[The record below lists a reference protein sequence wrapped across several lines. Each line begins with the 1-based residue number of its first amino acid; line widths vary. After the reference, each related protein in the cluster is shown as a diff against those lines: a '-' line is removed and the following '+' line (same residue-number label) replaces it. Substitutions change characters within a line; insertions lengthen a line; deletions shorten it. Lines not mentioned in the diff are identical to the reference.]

1 MKGKAKPRS
10 GGRPSKAAEELF
22 LKATAEVFRTEF
34 PTPEG
39 SRRFD
44 SNAVK
49 AAVYRCHRERLPDDL
64 VDEMTW
70 CSETFADFER
80 HFKEARFARRMKLVA
95 VCLAVAVALAVALWW
110 YLASSPW

>member
-1 MKGKAKPRS
+1 MWSKVKPRS
-10 GGRPSKAAEELF
+10 NGRPSKKAEEWF
-22 LKATAEVFRTEF
+22 LKATAEVFRTDF

-49 AAVYRCHRERLPDDL
+49 AAVYQCHRERLPDDL

-80 HFKEARFARRMKLVA
+80 HFKKARFARRVRLVA
-95 VCLAVAVALAVALWW
+95 VCLAVSIGLGAALW
-110 YLASSPW
+110 LSLGRLG

>member
-1 MKGKAKPRS
+1 MWSTVKPRS
-10 GGRPSKAAEELF
+10 NGWPSKKAEEWF
-22 LKATAEVFRTEF
+22 LKATAEVFRTAF

-80 HFKEARFARRMKLVA
+80 HFKEARFARRMRLVT
-95 VCLAVAVALAVALWW
+95 VCLAVAATLGVALWL
-110 YLASSPW
+110 YLARSG